1 MTGLTDIELVPGM
14 PSGVG
19 HAFAKAEVVFTKEQ
33 VTAAVDRLAVAIT
46 ITLQDKNPVI
56 LSVMQG
62 GLYLTGQL
70 MQRMVFPLQ
79 QGYVDVNRYQ
89 DSDQGGEITW
99 QGAEHPPLQGRTV
112 LLIDDVLS
120 EGITLA
126 YLKKW
131 ALASGAKNVA
141 IAVLADKNCAKTD
154 VEVDYPVLGCPNKFL
169 FGCGMDVKGY
179 GRNLPSIYAL
189 PSSWL

>member
-1 MTGLTDIELVPGM
+1 MNGLADIELVSGM

-19 HAFAKAEVVFTKEQ
+19 HAFAKAEIVFTKEQ
-33 VTAAVDRLAVAIT
+33 VTAAIDRLAVAIT
-46 ITLQDKNPVI
+46 IALQDKNPVM

-70 MQRMVFPLQ
+70 MQRVIFPLQ

-89 DSDQGGEITW
+89 DSEQGGEITW
-99 QGAEHPPLQGRTV
+99 QGAEHPPLQGRSV
-112 LLIDDVLS
+112 LLIDDVLN

-131 ALASGAKNVA
+131 AFECGAKKVA
-141 IAVLADKNCAKTD
+141 IAVLADKNCSITD
-154 VEVDYPVLGCPNKFL
+154 IQADYPVLACPNKFL

-189 PSSWL
+189 PSSLR